1 MAKPPATGNRI
12 YGEPDLNILAID
24 TSTRAC
30 VLGLRTT
37 ENTWTDET
45 VLDRTHSKEILPRI
59 EALLASANTDKS
71 SLDLLVFGQGPGSFT
86 GLRIGVGVVQGL
98 AFGLD
103 IPVVG
108 ISSLACLAQRHF
120 REGGHRH
127 AIVALTARHT
137 EVYFGAYAESG
148 GFMQLQGQE
157 GVFEA
162 EQIPTQD
169 PNSHWIGVGG
179 GWQLEKKLQAAA
191 TVEVTEIFLED
202 YPTATD
208 LLDLGQDA
216 AARGK
221 RQSAEFALPEYLRE
235 QVATKPG

>member
-1 MAKPPATGNRI
+1 M
-12 YGEPDLNILAID
+12 NILAVD

-30 VLGLRTT
+30 VLGVRSRESGEGG
-37 ENTWTDET
+37 ENTWADEV

-59 EALLASANTDKS
+59 EALLQSAKVEKS
-71 SLDLLVFGQGPGSFT
+71 NLDLLVYGQGPGSFT

-108 ISSLACLAQRHF
+108 VSSLACLAQRHL

-137 EVYFGAYAESG
+137 EVYFGAYGESQ
-148 GFMQLQGQE
+148 GFMQLMGKE

-162 EQIPTQD
+162 GEIPPQD
-169 PNSHWIGVGG
+169 ASQHWIGVGG
-179 GWQLEKKLQAAA
+179 GWQLADSLRRAAA
-191 TVEVTEIFLED
+191 VEINELYLAD
-202 YPTATD
+202 YPKALD
-208 LLDLGQDA
+208 LLDLGEA
-216 AARGK
+216 GLARGHA
-221 RQSAEFALPEYLRE
+221 RPAAQALPEYLRE
-235 QVATKPG
+235 QVAAKPS